1 MKTFLLSLA
10 ALFITVAASA
20 QVPSVKVEVSAS
32 SSPVPLSEISD
43 FSIIPL
49 PTSDSLLINE
59 IRNIHSD
66 SEYVYVSDGSSI
78 YKFAYDGSNFSG
90 YQLNLEM

>member
-1 MKTFLLSLA
+1 MKDFLKSLIVVVFAFLLSSCTHEKTA
-10 ALFITVAASA
+10 GTT
-20 QVPSVKVEVSAS
+20 VPSVKVEVSAS

-66 SEYVYVSDGSSI
+66 SEYVYVSDGASMP
-78 YKFAYDGSNFSG
+78 
-90 YQLNLEM
+90 LLPV